1 MDIIGPTPKVLES
14 EGCDGGPEI
23 CMCLK
28 PAFPLMVM
36 CTQVW
41 EPLSLDTVGKLRL
54 LQTLVDSGICI
65 GFLAQHPWSEKWK
78 WKIWNFCQYWHDAKR
93 NVKVLGVWVLRLGML
108 SLFKKHGCI
117 ASPGAGMPVAVSQA
131 QLLAEN
137 APSAVSSHN
146 GSFQTQ
152 GLSGGFLKI
161 FGTN

>member
-54 LQTLVDSGICI
+54 LQSLVDSGICI

-108 SLFKKHGCI
+108 SLSQKHAVLLLPELVCLWLSHGPSSWLKMHLLQFLLIMEAFKHR
-117 ASPGAGMPVAVSQA
+117 VW
-131 QLLAEN
+131 AED
-137 APSAVSSHN
+137 
-146 GSFQTQ
+146 F
-152 GLSGGFLKI
+152 
-161 FGTN
+161 